1 VLIQPPGRQSQGV
14 RDSPGLF
21 HDDSVRQEPR
31 IDIAGD
37 AGGVVSQCH
46 GSTAHNKHISDNALR
61 ARRSPRAV
69 KGTLKFCPAEE
80 DIISLTHAASRSLAD
95 T

>member
-1 VLIQPPGRQSQGV
+1 
-14 RDSPGLF
+14 
-21 HDDSVRQEPR
+21 VRQEPR

-46 GSTAHNKHISDNALR
+46 GSTAHNEHISDNAPAGKALTQGG
-61 ARRSPRAV
+61 
-69 KGTLKFCPAEE
+69 KGTLKFRPAEE

-95 T
+95 R